1 MKKKICILLSGI
13 LLILLVVAGYVYFNQ
28 ATKSIM
34 YEDFRIEGSTATY
47 NYNTR
52 TGMVDLKIVYKGG
65 GLKKLFLT
73 SDDVIGNGFDFIVD
87 VGNSIAIYDG
97 KRNLKC
103 RGYEID
109 YGGSTQKVRISYTDR
124 YARIK
129 EGKLTVKVIDSNS
142 KKVKAE
148 VPVKLKFD
156 KEYKKFDRVT
166 GPEGERTGAVYISKS
181 GIRVLTDQSVAM
193 EPEHNK
199 TSTIYLKKSKPS
211 IVVITDPSESMKNTK
226 NERITKARVFDVN
239 SNAGEYVYA
248 LELEE
253 WNQVVQAG
261 IGSYIFKK

>member
-1 MKKKICILLSGI
+1 MKKKLYIILLGI

-261 IGSYIFKK
+261 IGRYIFKK

>member
-13 LLILLVVAGYVYFNQ
+13 LLILLVVVGYVYFNQ

-97 KRNLKC
+97 KR
-103 RGYEID
+103 
-109 YGGSTQKVRISYTDR
+109 
-124 YARIK
+124 
-129 EGKLTVKVIDSNS
+129 
-142 KKVKAE
+142 KKW
-148 VPVKLKFD
+148 D
-156 KEYKKFDRVT
+156 KGF
-166 GPEGERTGAVYISKS
+166 
-181 GIRVLTDQSVAM
+181 TDQSVAM

-261 IGSYIFKK
+261 IGRYIFKK